1 MTISPGAMKK
11 LADHDW
17 PGNVRELENVIER
30 AVVLASENVI
40 AAGDFTLGATS
51 LPDSQIESL
60 LELPFHVSVQ
70 AHKKALLSHAIN
82 KASGNKTQAAALL
95 QLQSTYLFRLCKQ
108 LGIS

>member
-1 MTISPGAMKK
+1 M
-11 LADHDW
+11 
-17 PGNVRELENVIER
+17 
-30 AVVLASENVI
+30 VLASENVI
-40 AAGDFTLGATS
+40 GHGDLTLGS
-51 LPDSQIESL
+51 KDLPDSQVESL

-82 KASGNKTQAAALL
+82 KARGNKTQAAVLL

>member
-1 MTISPGAMKK
+1 
-11 LADHDW
+11 
-17 PGNVRELENVIER
+17 
-30 AVVLASENVI
+30 VVLASENVI
-40 AAGDFTLGATS
+40 GAGDLTLGAKD

-82 KASGNKTQAAALL
+82 KAKGNKTQAAALL